1 MTRINGLLASVAMVF
16 AGQAVWA
23 QSDYPDR
30 PIEIMV
36 GFSPGGNLDT
46 LARAAQPFLEE
57 YLGGAEIAVV
67 NVPGAGGAVMN
78 QRLANAE
85 PDGYTLGLLSMP
97 GVVTVL
103 FGGDADY
110 EIDDY
115 EYSGTFTFEP
125 HSVMVGTDTP
135 YQTGEDL
142 LQAAREAPGTVTIG
156 GAGIGSAAHLAV
168 KSLER
173 AADVSFNFIPAQG
186 AAEMTNQVLGG
197 HIAGGVTTI
206 SGSYSYH
213 QEEQARVLGVLA
225 NERVEVA
232 PDIPTFAE
240 FGAEVEWG
248 ALRGIAAPAGTP
260 QEIMDQ
266 LTEAVRQTL
275 EDPEFQEIAARN
287 QMILEFRDGE
297 GFRASVE
304 DIYANLEEMWAEEPW
319 IEQ

>member
-1 MTRINGLLASVAMVF
+1 MKLATGVFTGLAVGLMASTAL
-16 AGQAVWA
+16 A

-30 PIEIMV
+30 QIEIMV

-46 LARAAQPFLEE
+46 LARQAQPFLEE
-57 YLGGAEIAVV
+57 YLGGAEIVVV

-78 QRLANAE
+78 QRLADAE

-103 FGGDADY
+103 FGGDVDY
-110 EIDDY
+110 AIDDF
-115 EYSGTFTFEP
+115 EYAGTFTFEP

-135 YQTGEDL
+135 YESIEDL
-142 LQAAREAPGTVTIG
+142 ISAAREAPGTVTIG

-173 AADVSFNFIPAQG
+173 ASDVTFNFIPAQG
-186 AAEMTNQVLGG
+186 TAEMTNQVLGG

-206 SGSYSYH
+206 SGSYSHH
-213 QEEQARVLGVLA
+213 QEDQARVLGVLA
-225 NERVEVA
+225 TDRVEVA

-240 FGAEVEWG
+240 AGYEVEWG

-260 QEIMDQ
+260 QEIMDK
-266 LTEAVRQTL
+266 LTEAVRKTV
-275 EDPEFQEIAARN
+275 EDPKFQEIAARN
-287 QMILEFRDGE
+287 QMILSYRDGE
-297 GFRASVE
+297 AFRESVE
-304 DIYANLEEMWAEEPW
+304 QIYSNLEEMWAEEPW

>member
-1 MTRINGLLASVAMVF
+1 MKHATGLLASAAVLL
-16 AGQAVWA
+16 AGQAAWA
-23 QSDYPDR
+23 QSDYPTR
-30 PIEIMV
+30 SIEIMV

-57 YLGGAEIAVV
+57 YLDGAEISVV
-67 NVPGAGGAVMN
+67 NVPGAGGTVMN

-125 HSVMVGTDTP
+125 HSVMMGADTP
-135 YQTGEDL
+135 YETGEDL
-142 LQAAREAPGTVTIG
+142 LEAAREAPGTITIG
-156 GAGIGSAAHLAV
+156 GAGVGSAAHLAV

-213 QEEQARVLGVLA
+213 QEGQARVLGVLA

-260 QEIMDQ
+260 QEIVDK
-266 LTEAVRQTL
+266 LTDAVRQTL

-287 QMILEFRDGE
+287 QMILEFRDGA

-304 DIYANLEEMWAEEPW
+304 EIFASLEEMWAEEPW
-319 IEQ
+319 VEQ